1 MAVADPA
8 ITTLFGDTYPTAP
21 LFLALLAIPYIYTV
35 IGNLST
41 DNLIKSQGKTT
52 YNMKL
57 SLITASIGFPMGYI
71 MILNFGVL
79 GLIAT
84 SLTSV
89 FLTTSLFSRLL
100 LTISLPRLL
109 ISLRWIKRNYDLTVD
124 WRSSSKIL
132 LSSIIAGTATYVI
145 ITLLPFASWI
155 RLLIGAAVFILSFI
169 TVALLTRTIT
179 KTEINNL
186 RAMTSGFGIFTGI
199 LNKLLN
205 LLEKLITILKL

>member
-1 MAVADPA
+1 MAVAEPA

-84 SLTSV
+84 SLT
-89 FLTTSLFSRLL
+89 
-100 LTISLPRLL
+100 ISLPRLL

-169 TVALLTRTIT
+169 NVALLTRTIT

-186 RAMTSGFGIFTGI
+186 RAMTSGLGIFTGI